1 MSRNRRKDDFHGS
14 TGLARRNVV
23 GAASQIYRESNH
35 GETEKGGPL
44 WGLKAA
50 LLVWPNHG
58 GFGSHFT
65 GVRDRI
71 TALPN
76 HGTFPSSGP
85 PNRVRYWTGT
95 PTLALHGLENPKD

>member
-44 WGLKAA
+44 WGLKAVM
-50 LLVWPNHG
+50 LVWPNHG
-58 GFGSHFT
+58 VFEALSRGFGNESWYFQ
-65 GVRDRI
+65 I
-71 TALPN
+71 TAFSEFRGRKQRPLLDR
-76 HGTFPSSGP
+76 HTHTRRS
-85 PNRVRYWTGT
+85 YD
-95 PTLALHGLENPKD
+95 LENPKD

>member
-23 GAASQIYRESNH
+23 GSASQIYRESNH

-50 LLVWPNHG
+50 VLVWPNHG
-58 GFGSHFT
+58 VFESISRWFGTRSWWFQIMVLYRF
-65 GVRDRI
+65 GGRKQRPLLDRH
-71 TALPN
+71 T
-76 HGTFPSSGP
+76 HTDFFDT
-85 PNRVRYWTGT
+85 V
-95 PTLALHGLENPKD
+95 